1 MRRLSRIDIE
11 AIAEKYIQE
20 YMRLPEVKTTQVYRI
35 EPELFLEKV
44 LKLDIRYLHLS
55 YGCSLLGLTAFEQ
68 IEVDVLTGADE
79 EEHILLDGNTVLIES
94 ELKSDNRLRGRM
106 NFTLMH
112 EGSHQIFKKLFPG
125 DYSAVRNREP
135 AIHYYKAAQEH
146 TKQIRDWEEW
156 QANTLAS
163 AILLPPNLI
172 GQGMYLFGLGEK
184 IECLNKI
191 YRPKV
196 YERFSALADFLG
208 CSKKALAIR
217 MKQLGL
223 VKKEYL
229 DNPFDMIAVYM

>member
-1 MRRLSRIDIE
+1 MRCLSRIDIE
-11 AIAEKYIQE
+11 AIAEKYIQA
-20 YMRLPEVKTTQVYRI
+20 YMRIPEVRDTHIYKI
-35 EPELFLEKV
+35 DPELFLEKV

-55 YGCSLLGLTAFEQ
+55 NDGSMLGLTTFEQ
-68 IEVDVLTGADE
+68 IEVAVITGTDV

-94 ELKSDNRLRGRM
+94 DLKSNHKLRGRM

-112 EGSHQIFKKLFPG
+112 EGSHQIFKKLFPD
-125 DYSAVRNREP
+125 DYGAVSNRESAV
-135 AIHYYKAAQEH
+135 HYHKASH
-146 TKQIRDWEEW
+146 GHCKQIEDWEEW

-172 GQGMYLFGLGEK
+172 YQGMYLFGLGEK

-191 YRPKV
+191 YKPKE

-223 VKKEYL
+223 IKNEYL
-229 DNPFDMIAVYM
+229 DNPFGMIKVYM

>member
-11 AIAEKYIQE
+11 AIAKKYIQA
-20 YMRLPEVKTTQVYRI
+20 YMQLPEVKATQIYRI

-55 YGCSLLGLTAFEQ
+55 YDCSLLGLTTFEQ
-68 IEVDVLTGADE
+68 IEVDVLTSADE

-112 EGSHQIFKKLFPG
+112 EGSHQIFKKLFPD
-125 DYSAVRNREP
+125 DYGAARNREP
-135 AIHYYKAAQEH
+135 AIHYYKAAHEH
-146 TKQIRDWEEW
+146 RGQIRDWEEW

-163 AILLPPNLI
+163 AILLPAYLI

-184 IECLNKI
+184 IECLNKV
-191 YRPKV
+191 YRPEE

-229 DNPFDMIAVYM
+229 DNPFDMVAVYM